1 MSMIKDICEKA
12 INLLKLLVDSKLH
25 EELWDEIG
33 PI

>member
-1 MSMIKDICEKA
+1 MYKFDSICQYFK
-12 INLLKLLVDSKLH
+12 NLLKILLDPKLH